1 MERGLERLPSEFL
14 GNVIRVSLSQM
25 IVHWQ
30 ECPSYRQSEYRLHAQ
45 LLETGASARCA
56 AFDRF
61 FGFTLRSRYCKM
73 ESAVLSEKSVQPLFQ
88 KVPASV
94 IQMTVAAM
102 QKMFTS
108 QKEFAASVVDF
119 FGSSKEYRDLFAM
132 ITFPAVFSYFLT
144 DELAG
149 LAGSFVEEIVKIDR
163 SVFAKAVLAAY
174 FDGYP
179 RFIDTLWSTF
189 DRLCVK
195 ESVLS
200 ALRGALAVASGQL
213 SRHHA
218 KLIDLILELDRDFM
232 VSFFFGYYLEP
243 RAHMRYFSTSNNAK
257 LVQLISLLK
266 MAAESGAPH
275 GEILLQGLDRR
286 SMSVHHLTYHDDIGL
301 PTMYVILSELE
312 LFMLRT
318 FLAAK
323 GYLKTN
329 RFTVDVNDEQVLA
342 PGYVQFS
349 VKRILGERKE
359 VEQMPILFAP
369 KETHET
375 VNPVF
380 ARAWKKLKQ
389 LAEEEGI
396 SPDQMIKKPKTARCK
411 DAVSLPLTQSVDFR
425 NYLCEKMLNKAESS
439 QQRFERF
446 VRLLCILEQL
456 EKIKGDW
463 CLARKYYMWKRAEEF
478 IINSCMIQCK
488 PTLQKTVGSDN
499 STKTDF
505 FQQRYKRSLPV
516 TKSKPVSETATCET
530 RPRSRCFEDLLA
542 ASADNA
548 GNEEQVAYILFGLL
562 NEWIEC
568 SPEKDTVALAY
579 KGFAERQRF
588 GAVRDSTIS
597 QVVEQWKC
605 FRDIIVR
612 LKQMATTK
620 MGRQLIEFASVID
633 DFYGIYP
640 QLNTNISSEDI
651 ICQCIFG
658 CGYHGLIFVMVWFRR
673 LIPSYSRY
681 LELLLSPPTVTRIAS
696 VVNRTF
702 ELIGLSDSQLFDSIS
717 ALSSQLPEYSI
728 QS

>member
-1 MERGLERLPSEFL
+1 MR
-14 GNVIRVSLSQM
+14 
-25 IVHWQ
+25 
-30 ECPSYRQSEYRLHAQ
+30 
-45 LLETGASARCA
+45 
-56 AFDRF
+56 
-61 FGFTLRSRYCKM
+61 
-73 ESAVLSEKSVQPLFQ
+73 KSVPPLFQ

-108 QKEFAASVVDF
+108 QTEFAASVVDF
-119 FGSSKEYRDLFAM
+119 FAGSKEYRDLFAT

-149 LAGSFVEEIVKIDR
+149 LAGSFVEEIVKINR

-189 DRLCVK
+189 DRLYGK

-200 ALRGALAVASGQL
+200 ALKGALAVASGQL

-218 KLIDLILELDRDFM
+218 KLIDLILELDHDFM
-232 VSFFFGYYLEP
+232 ASFFFGYYLEP
-243 RAHMRYFSTSNNAK
+243 RAHMRYFSTSKNEKSGK
-257 LVQLISLLK
+257 LVQLVYLLK
-266 MAAESGAPH
+266 MAAESGTPH

-286 SMSVHHLTYHDDIGL
+286 AMSVHHLTYHDDIGL

-318 FLAAK
+318 FLTAK

-329 RFTVDVNDEQVLA
+329 RFTVDVNDEQILA

-349 VKRILGERKE
+349 VKRILGERRE
-359 VEQMPILFAP
+359 VQQMPILFTP

-375 VNPVF
+375 VNPLF

-389 LAEEEGI
+389 LADEEGI
-396 SPDQMIKKPKTARCK
+396 SPDQMIRKPTTARCK

-425 NYLCEKMLNKAESS
+425 NYLFEKMLNKAESS

-456 EKIKGDW
+456 ENIRGDW
-463 CLARKYYMWKRAEEF
+463 RMARKYYMWKRAEEF
-478 IINSCMIQCK
+478 IVNSCMVQCK
-488 PTLQKTVGSDN
+488 PTLQKPVGSD
-499 STKTDF
+499 SSRKTDF
-505 FQQRYKRSLPV
+505 FQKRYKRNLPAS
-516 TKSKPVSETATCET
+516 KSGTRRSSETATCET

-548 GNEEQVAYILFGLL
+548 GNEENVSYILFGLL
-562 NEWIEC
+562 NEWVES
-568 SPEKDTVALAY
+568 SPEKHAVELAY
-579 KGFAERQRF
+579 KGFAERQRL
-588 GAVRDSTIS
+588 GAVKDPTIS
-597 QVVEQWKC
+597 QIVEQWKC
-605 FRDIIVR
+605 FRDILVR
-612 LKQMATTK
+612 LRQMATTK
-620 MGRQLIEFASVID
+620 MGSQLLEFASVID
-633 DFYGIYP
+633 DYYGIYP
-640 QLNTNISSEDI
+640 QLNTNISAEDI
-651 ICQCIFG
+651 ICHCIFG
-658 CGYHGLIFVMVWFRR
+658 CGYHGLIHVMVWFRR

-681 LELLLSPPTVTRIAS
+681 LELLLSPSTVTRIAS
-696 VVNRTF
+696 VVNRTY
-702 ELIGLSDSQLFDSIS
+702 ELIGLSDSRLFELVST
-717 ALSSQLPEYSI
+717 LSSQFPEYSI